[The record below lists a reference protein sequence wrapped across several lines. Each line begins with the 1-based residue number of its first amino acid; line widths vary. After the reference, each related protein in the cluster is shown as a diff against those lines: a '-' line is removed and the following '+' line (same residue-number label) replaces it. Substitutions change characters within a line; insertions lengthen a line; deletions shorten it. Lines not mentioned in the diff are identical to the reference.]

1 MTRVLLWFKKQE
13 GEGEGNLNLAAIVPR
28 LPPFLHRSK

>member
-1 MTRVLLWFKKQE
+1 VVTKQE
-13 GEGEGNLNLAAIVPR
+13 QEGEGNLNLAAIVPR